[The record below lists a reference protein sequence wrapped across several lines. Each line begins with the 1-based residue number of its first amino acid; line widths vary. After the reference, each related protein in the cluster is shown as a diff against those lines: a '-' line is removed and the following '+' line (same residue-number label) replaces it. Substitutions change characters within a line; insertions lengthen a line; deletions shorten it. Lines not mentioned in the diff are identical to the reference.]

1 MPVKLGIAGTDSSI
15 VLGTGKIIALGL
27 NYRDHIAEMG
37 RSIPSE
43 PVLFAKTSN
52 VLIGDG
58 EPIIIPAFLYEYG
71 FEEVIVHYEAELGV
85 IIGKRIRSVSPEEAL
100 ESVLGYTCFN
110 DVSQRNIQKSDVSGW
125 FRGKSLDTFGPVG
138 PVVVTGTDISDPG
151 KLDILCRLN
160 GKTVQSS
167 STSNMIFPVNEI
179 ISFISKQ
186 ITLEQ
191 GDLIATG
198 TPAGVGNL
206 RHGDVVEVEIPGIGI
221 LRNPVIREESSD

>member
-1 MPVKLGIAGTDSSI
+1 MPVRLGIAGTGLSI
-15 VLGTGKIIALGL
+15 TLGTGKIIALGL
-27 NYRDHIAEMG
+27 NYRDHIEEMG
-37 RSIPSE
+37 RSCPSE
-43 PVLFAKTSN
+43 PVLFAKTPN

-58 EPIIIPAFLYEYG
+58 EPIIIPAFLDEYG
-71 FEEVIVHYEAELGV
+71 FEEVVVHYEAELGV
-85 IIGKRIRSVSPEEAL
+85 IIGKRTKSVSPGDAI

-125 FRGKSLDTFGPVG
+125 FRGKSLDTFGPAG
-138 PVVVTGTDISDPG
+138 PIIVTRADIPDPG
-151 KLDILCRLN
+151 QLDILCRLN

-167 STSNMIFPVNEI
+167 SSSRMIFPVNEI

-186 ITLEQ
+186 ITLEE

-198 TPAGVGNL
+198 TPAGVGKL

-221 LRNPVIREESSD
+221 LRNPVIEEHRSD